1 MILQIT
7 FISFCFI
14 LDLILGA
21 LYPHSFLPGD
31 VVITS
36 CLGLSALVI
45 SQRNMDKIDS
55 FFIFVI
61 CGLLYDFFVSHSFLI
76 CTIAFAI
83 VNILVSLWQK
93 HVTESIFET
102 CTLVFTTIFIKEFLV
117 YFIMSLCSYTTLS
130 FTSWLTSRAILTIF
144 ANGILVIIIVLISRY
159 VEDLM
164 LLREVRIRK
173 EETISWW
180 KISSKL

>member
-61 CGLLYDFFVSHSFLI
+61 CGLLYDFFVDLA
-76 CTIAFAI
+76 TIY
-83 VNILVSLWQK
+83 SDK
-93 HVTESIFET
+93 S
-102 CTLVFTTIFIKEFLV
+102 V
-117 YFIMSLCSYTTLS
+117 YI
-130 FTSWLTSRAILTIF
+130 
-144 ANGILVIIIVLISRY
+144 
-159 VEDLM
+159 E
-164 LLREVRIRK
+164 K
-173 EETISWW
+173 
-180 KISSKL
+180 